1 MTDFSMV
8 MIGLA
13 QARRQSK
20 KKKETTPN
28 NKKEKSPPPG
38 IEPGSPA

>member
-1 MTDFSMV
+1 

-20 KKKETTPN
+20 KKKKRHPTTTKIN
-28 NKKEKSPPPG
+28 LRHRESNPG
-38 IEPGSPA
+38 LLRDRQEY